1 MSPNPKFPADL
12 APFTEK
18 ILMENFIFGAVKAK
32 TFRSTEHPFP
42 MLRNAMT
49 NALFT
54 LKLLLFFGV
63 VLKCCRKILS
73 TYVSFSQ
80 KKRERENFVLKPHFS
95 SNIVWKMAFW
105 KSSNHI

>member
-1 MSPNPKFPADL
+1 M
-12 APFTEK
+12 K
-18 ILMENFIFGAVKAK
+18 ISIKDFFSQCHQIQSFLRIWPHLLKKSLMENFIFGAVKAK

-73 TYVSFSQ
+73 T
-80 KKRERENFVLKPHFS
+80 
-95 SNIVWKMAFW
+95 
-105 KSSNHI
+105 